1 MTTVLILASGEQA
14 RWEIGQGIKQFL
26 PIEKES
32 LIIRTQRQVKDRGQT
47 AIVVAHN
54 RDILKVAK
62 AYSIIKN
69 KKERRW
75 IAETLRTTRWF
86 WEPRVIVLLGDVV
99 YSKMLMDSIFKYGG
113 PVRFW
118 GTIHEIYAIGFD
130 SRMFEKIE
138 QALDKAI
145 HHAEFEG
152 GPGKLRK
159 VYQALAGYTFDN
171 NEIHHPYFEEVLH
184 PDYTQDIDTVQE
196 WHNFVREK
204 LNMNLIDDLP

>member
-1 MTTVLILASGEQA
+1 MTTVLVLASGEQA

-32 LIIRTQRQVKDRGQT
+32 LITRIQRQVQDRGQV
-47 AIVVAHN
+47 AVVVAHN
-54 RDILKVAK
+54 PLILKVSW
-62 AYSIIKN
+62 AYYIIQ
-69 KKERRW
+69 KKEERRW
-75 IAETLRTTRWF
+75 IAEAVKTSRWS
-86 WEPRVIVLLGDVV
+86 WESRVIILLGDVV
-99 YSKMLMDSIFKYGG
+99 YSKALMDSIFEYGG

-118 GTIHEIYAIGFD
+118 GDLHEIYALGFD

-145 HHAEFEG
+145 HHAEFQG

-171 NEIHHPYFEEVLH
+171 NEIRHPYFEEVEH
-184 PDYTQDIDTVQE
+184 PDYTQDIDTVQD
-196 WHNFVREK
+196 WHRFVREK
-204 LNMNLIDDLP
+204 LNQKLIDDLP